1 MVKKM
6 KEIEQIIIKWI
17 EDNADDLKNII
28 SFMVIFDFIILAISI
43 ITGEFVNLF
52 LNSIRIVLAE
62 ILLVYPM
69 TVIFSN
75 IKKW

>member
-1 MVKKM
+1 M
-6 KEIEQIIIKWI
+6 KEIEKIIIKWI
-17 EDNADDLKNII
+17 EENADDLKNII